1 MNLGLRG
8 RRFRIAVLPVLAT
21 VMVACESTS
30 TIVGINDVAVDLTI
44 TLDEP
49 MTGSL
54 ESLELTV
61 GGTAS
66 LAASATNALGL
77 TVGSVAVG
85 WSSSDNAVATVTS
98 AGVVTAVAAGSAVIY
113 ASADGVVASLPV
125 RVEAAEV
132 VPPPAPA
139 APAVD

>member
-8 RRFRIAVLPVLAT
+8 RPFRIAVLPVLAT
-21 VMVACESTS
+21 ITVACESTS
-30 TIVGINDVAVDLTI
+30 TIVGINDVAIDLTI

-54 ESLELTV
+54 ESLELSV
-61 GGTAS
+61 GETAS
-66 LAASATNALGL
+66 LAAFATNALGL

-85 WSSSDNAVATVTS
+85 WSSSDNAVVMVSS
-98 AGVVTAVAAGSAVIY
+98 AGVVTALAAGSAVIY
-113 ASADGVVASLPV
+113 ASADGVVANLPV
-125 RVEAAEV
+125 RVETVEE